1 MPMKLQTKFKPI
13 LIDSK
18 QNASNNIM
26 VELSI
31 SMIVSKGL
39 NVFMKDNRNV
49 EKKIQTRD
57 SKNAIK
63 T

>member
-1 MPMKLQTKFKPI
+1 MSMKLQTKFKPI

-18 QNASNNIM
+18 QNAFNNIM
-26 VELSI
+26 VESSI
-31 SMIVSKGL
+31 LMIVSKDL
-39 NVFMKDNRNV
+39 KVFMKDNHNV
-49 EKKIQTRD
+49 EKKIQTKD